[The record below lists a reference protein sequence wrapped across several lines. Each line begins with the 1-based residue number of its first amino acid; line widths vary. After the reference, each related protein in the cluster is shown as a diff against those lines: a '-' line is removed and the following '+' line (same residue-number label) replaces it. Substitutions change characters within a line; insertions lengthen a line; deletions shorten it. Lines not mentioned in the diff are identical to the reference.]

1 VFSEQLHEQW
11 QPEAFDQPIEQL
23 FIQ

>member
-1 VFSEQLHEQW
+1 FSEQLHEQW
-11 QPEAFDQPIEQL
+11 QPEAYDQTIEQL

>member
-1 VFSEQLHEQW
+1 EQLHEQW

>member
-1 VFSEQLHEQW
+1 QLHEQW